1 MWGVPKIVLERLKGK
16 TVASQ
21 DNRQSTVEN
30 RPFEHPDANLLTAFL
45 ERTLTERE
53 RTLVLNH
60 LAGCA
65 ECREI
70 AALSLPT
77 GAEAA
82 EPASLRAR
90 SAWSVRPVFRWGA
103 LAAALGAVVVVAVLH
118 QHPRSMVQNSSNSA
132 PATIVAN
139 ARENTPQAPQPLPSQ
154 PTSKAAARR
163 TKGKS
168 LESAGEMAELKK
180 SAAPPPARQLAT
192 PSADLGA
199 RAQTPPGT
207 QLRPPAAPA
216 VPPPSYSQSA
226 ELSGAVNTD
235 LARAAA
241 KPGAVMDQP
250 PVPVYD
256 KKGLAGEAG
265 ASTQVRV
272 NALQA
277 KLPAAAFR
285 SPMKS
290 AAALPSALWTI
301 SADGKVQRSA
311 DGGRSWENAGVD
323 DKVEFRVV
331 QSNGKEIWAGG
342 TGGALYHSSNGGAT
356 WTRVSLVSGAAPV
369 TEAIVSINCS
379 SSDPQHITVKTAS
392 GEQWISD
399 DSGQLW
405 RVVTSEE

>member
-1 MWGVPKIVLERLKGK
+1 MWGIPKIVLERLKGRV
-16 TVASQ
+16 VAGQ

-53 RTLVLNH
+53 RTEVLNH

-70 AALSLPT
+70 AALTLPT

-82 EPASLRAR
+82 EPASLPAR

-103 LAAALGAVVVVAVLH
+103 LAAALGAVVVVAVLR
-118 QHPRSMVQNSSNSA
+118 QHPGSRVQTASNNA

-139 ARENTPQAPQPLPSQ
+139 AKEITPQAPKSLPPQ
-154 PTSKAAARR
+154 PTSKAAVRR

-192 PSADLGA
+192 LSAELGE
-199 RAQTPPGT
+199 RAQTPHGI
-207 QLRPPAAPA
+207 QLRAPAPAAS
-216 VPPPSYSQSA
+216 PPRYSQSA
-226 ELSGAVNTD
+226 EISPGANRD
-235 LARAAA
+235 FIRAAA
-241 KPGAVMDQP
+241 KPGAATDQP

-256 KKGLAGEAG
+256 GRGVAGEAG
-265 ASTQVRV
+265 ASMSGSAKAQ
-272 NALQA
+272 QA
-277 KLPAAAFR
+277 RLSTAPFR
-285 SPMKS
+285 GEMAS
-290 AAALPSALWTI
+290 AKVLPSALWTI
-301 SADGKVQRSA
+301 SPDGKVQRSA
-311 DGGRSWENAGVD
+311 DGGKSWENVGVD

-331 QSNGKEIWAGG
+331 QSNGKEIWAGR
-342 TGGALYHSSNGGAT
+342 TGGALYHSSDGGAT

-392 GEQWISD
+392 GLKWISED
-399 DSGQLW
+399 GGEHWKAEASD
-405 RVVTSEE
+405 E